1 MVMKWS
7 MSCAPENIL
16 SLAITVILFAA
27 AGAQAALT
35 VTFVNPEHY
44 RDRGRPPAGADTV
57 NAHANS
63 AHRLANAVRRL
74 APSQIM
80 R

>member
-1 MVMKWS
+1 MMMKWS

-16 SLAITVILFAA
+16 SLAITVIPFAA

-44 RDRGRPPAGADTV
+44 RDRGRSPAVADPV
-57 NAHANS
+57 DAHTNS
-63 AHRLANAVRRL
+63 AHRLARAVRRL
-74 APSQIM
+74 ALAKLM